1 MSLAQEIDKLEKEVD
16 AAIKAAEAAK
26 PLIAKEL
33 VFAKHS
39 EDIFSRTIMQVTVDL
54 QDSLKRAEGFESS
67 YQDWIADLNM
77 YLKDYPECKKK
88 AVECDKLYKQMLDKK
103 KEMDA
108 TRKKAG
114 GTYKPTKEDQKF
126 DAAFKKV
133 SEDHDWDTMSDRI
146 EETLK
151 GIEKETQVWAERAE
165 EVAKQVKEKKDEF
178 DKIWKKIIAFKFP
191 AGPSYPRRDYVLG
204 KYFEEYF
211 KSFAKSGGSS

>member
-1 MSLAQEIDKLEKEVD
+1 
-16 AAIKAAEAAK
+16 
-26 PLIAKEL
+26 
-33 VFAKHS
+33 
-39 EDIFSRTIMQVTVDL
+39 
-54 QDSLKRAEGFESS
+54 
-67 YQDWIADLNM
+67 M